1 MKTNKKR
8 AIYGLFVVFLLP
20 AFLFAQVNDV
30 SSAFDSIKDLIKTLL
45 YIAYSL
51 VFLSFFWALL
61 KYMNTDSDEKRKSA
75 ISTMIISVTIIFIM
89 TSIWGIVKLL
99 QGTLGVSAGNTG
111 KITVPTV
118 YPK

>member
-1 MKTNKKR
+1 MFP
-8 AIYGLFVVFLLP
+8 IVFFLP

-30 SSAFDSIKDLIKTLL
+30 SSAFASIKDLIKTLL

-51 VFLSFFWALL
+51 VFLAFFWALL
-61 KYMNTDSDEKRKSA
+61 KYMNTDSDEKKKSA
-75 ISTMIISVTIIFIM
+75 INAMIVSISIIFIM

-99 QGTLGVSAGNTG
+99 QGTLGISGGTVD

-118 YPK
+118 YPR